1 MKCVPYTK
9 ETLKQAIQI
18 LKDGGVIAHP
28 ADTCF
33 GLAAD
38 LKNPDALK
46 HLQEI
51 KGRDMGKPMSIMLPA
66 FMKPEIVRFA
76 ELDEFSKS
84 ICKKL
89 LPGPV
94 TILLPKG
101 PEIPDYFFPESSNIG
116 IRMPYDMLTE
126 DILMSF
132 KGPLITTS
140 ANLSDGPACSTCD
153 EVNEIFK
160 DKKNKPDLIFQGT
173 IRNACI
179 PSTVILVKDG
189 KVKITREGPMN
200 KKQLEGILGV
210 KIP

>member
-66 FMKPEIVRFA
+66 FMKPE
-76 ELDEFSKS
+76 
-84 ICKKL
+84 
-89 LPGPV
+89 
-94 TILLPKG
+94 
-101 PEIPDYFFPESSNIG
+101 
-116 IRMPYDMLTE
+116 
-126 DILMSF
+126 
-132 KGPLITTS
+132 
-140 ANLSDGPACSTCD
+140 
-153 EVNEIFK
+153 
-160 DKKNKPDLIFQGT
+160 
-173 IRNACI
+173 
-179 PSTVILVKDG
+179 
-189 KVKITREGPMN
+189 
-200 KKQLEGILGV
+200 
-210 KIP
+210 